1 MSKAKKIFGYSALA
15 VVIAAVGGLALSWQ
29 SAIDPLKS
37 NSTQIFSDDQIARGE
52 KLAALG
58 DCAVCHTRPGGETNT
73 GGLAMEIPF
82 GTIYTTNITPDIET
96 GIGTWSYEAFER
108 AMRHGVSREG
118 SYLYPA
124 FPYTAFTHTT
134 DDDLHDLYAW
144 LMSQK
149 PIHYQPP
156 KTSLTFPFNIRQG
169 IWAWNQLYLTAGPI
183 APDSMQSDEW
193 NRGAYLA
200 EGLGHCSACHSPRD
214 ILFGEQ
220 GGDNHLMGGI
230 AEEWT
235 APALRGNQSVPV
247 AWSHQDMAEFLRTG
261 FSANHG
267 VAAGPMAPVIREGTS
282 QLTEEDRQAI
292 ATYLT
297 SMVDNQQITSKAQEI
312 VQQTEDKI
320 EPLSS
325 EGARL
330 YSGACM
336 ACHAQTKGA
345 QMSGVRPALA
355 LNTNLYAEAPDNT
368 IRVVLDGIEF
378 EATEGLGS
386 MPAFRHNLSDQQI
399 ATLLNYLRTTFTDK
413 APWPNLEQKVAQL
426 RAETESNE

>member
-1 MSKAKKIFGYSALA
+1 MSKAKKLFGYSALI
-15 VVIAAVGGLALSWQ
+15 VVIVAAGGLALSWQ
-29 SAIDPLKS
+29 SAIEPLQA
-37 NSTQIFSDDQIARGE
+37 NSTQNFTDVQIARGE

-96 GIGTWSYEAFER
+96 GIGSWSYKAFER
-108 AMRHGVSREG
+108 AMRYGIDREG
-118 SYLYPA
+118 NYLYPA
-124 FPYTAFTHTT
+124 FPYTAFTHTS
-134 DDDLHDLYAW
+134 DDDLYDLYAW

-149 PIHYQPP
+149 SVHYQPP
-156 KTSLTFPFNIRQG
+156 KTSLNFPFNIRQG
-169 IWAWNQLYLTAGPI
+169 IWAWNQLYLTVGPI
-183 APDSMQSDEW
+183 KPDSTQSNEW
-193 NRGAYLA
+193 NRGAYLT

-214 ILFGEQ
+214 ILFGEK
-220 GGDNHLMGGI
+220 GGDSHFMGGD
-230 AEEWT
+230 AEGWS
-235 APALRGNQSVPV
+235 APALRGDQSIPV
-247 AWSHQDMAEFLRTG
+247 AWSHQDMVEFLRTG

-297 SMVDNQQITSKAQEI
+297 SEVAHQLVTSKSLEI
-312 VQQTEDKI
+312 AQQTEGKI
-320 EPLSS
+320 EPLST

-336 ACHAQTKGA
+336 ACHGQTKGA
-345 QMSGVRPALA
+345 QMLGVRPALV
-355 LNTNLYAEAPDNT
+355 LNTNLYADTPDNV
-368 IRVVLDGIEF
+368 IRIVLNGIEY

-386 MPAFRHNLSDQQI
+386 MPAFRHNLSDKQI
-399 ATLLNYLRTTFTDK
+399 AVLLNYLRTTFTSK
-413 APWPNLEQKVAQL
+413 SPWPDLEHQVSQL
-426 RAETESNE
+426 RAERAAK

>member
-1 MSKAKKIFGYSALA
+1 MSKAKKLFGYSALA
-15 VVIAAVGGLALSWQ
+15 VIIIAVGGLALSWQ
-29 SAIDPLKS
+29 SAIEPLHT
-37 NSTQIFSDDQIARGE
+37 NSTQSFTDAQIAHGE

-58 DCAVCHTRPGGETNT
+58 DCAVCHTRPGGEKNT
-73 GGLAMEIPF
+73 GGFAMEIPF

-96 GIGTWSYEAFER
+96 GIGSWSYEAFER
-108 AMRHGVSREG
+108 AMRYGVDREG
-118 SYLYPA
+118 NYLYPA
-124 FPYTAFTHTT
+124 FPYTAFTHTS
-134 DDDLHDLYAW
+134 DDDLYDLYAW

-149 PIHYQPP
+149 PVRYQPP
-156 KTSLTFPFNIRQG
+156 KTSLNFPFNIRQG

-183 APDSMQSDEW
+183 KPNSSQTDEW
-193 NRGAYLA
+193 NRGAYLT

-214 ILFGEQ
+214 ILFGEK
-220 GGDNHLMGGI
+220 GGDSHLMGGD
-230 AEEWT
+230 AEGWS
-235 APALRGNQSVPV
+235 APALRGDQASPV

-297 SMVDNQQITSKAQEI
+297 SEVDHPQVTSQAVAI

-320 EPLSS
+320 EPLST

-355 LNTNLYAEAPDNT
+355 LNTNLYADTPDNA
-368 IRVVLDGIEF
+368 IRVVLNGIEY

-399 ATLLNYLRTTFTDK
+399 AVLLNYLRTTFTDK
-413 APWPNLEQKVAQL
+413 SPWPDLEQQVSQL
-426 RAETESNE
+426 RAETATK